1 MDAWTISWFAIFLM
15 VAAIAG
21 AVILV
26 LVIVALVQVARQP
39 KVDPIV
45 RALWILIIV
54 VAPIVGTIVWF
65 AMGQKTTTLQFSA
78 SKQA

>member
-1 MDAWTISWFAIFLM
+1 MDNWSMGWFAIFVT

-39 KVDPIV
+39 KIDPIV

-54 VAPIVGTIVWF
+54 VAPIVGAIVWF
-65 AMGQKTTTLQFSA
+65 AIGQRTTTLQFSA
-78 SKQA
+78 SR

>member
-1 MDAWTISWFAIFLM
+1 M
-15 VAAIAG
+15 VAAVAG

-26 LVIVALVQVARQP
+26 LVIVALVQVARLP

-54 VAPIVGTIVWF
+54 VAPIVGAIVWF
-65 AMGQKTTTLQFSA
+65 AIGQKTTTLQFSA
-78 SKQA
+78 RN

>member
-1 MDAWTISWFAIFLM
+1 MDAVTFSWFAIFLM
-15 VAAIAG
+15 VAAVAG

-26 LVIVALVQVARQP
+26 LVILALVQVARQP

-54 VAPIVGTIVWF
+54 VAPIVGAIVWF
-65 AMGQKTTTLQFSA
+65 AISQKTATLQFSA
-78 SKQA
+78 NN

>member
-1 MDAWTISWFAIFLM
+1 M
-15 VAAIAG
+15 VGAVAG

-54 VAPIVGTIVWF
+54 VAPIAGAIVWF
-65 AMGQKTTTLQFSA
+65 AIGQKTTRLQFSA
-78 SKQA
+78 RN

>member
-1 MDAWTISWFAIFLM
+1 MDIWTFSWLAIFLL

-39 KVDPIV
+39 KMDPIV

-54 VAPIVGTIVWF
+54 VAPIVGSIVWF
-65 AMGQKTTTLQFSA
+65 AIGQRTTTLQFSA
-78 SKQA
+78 NR